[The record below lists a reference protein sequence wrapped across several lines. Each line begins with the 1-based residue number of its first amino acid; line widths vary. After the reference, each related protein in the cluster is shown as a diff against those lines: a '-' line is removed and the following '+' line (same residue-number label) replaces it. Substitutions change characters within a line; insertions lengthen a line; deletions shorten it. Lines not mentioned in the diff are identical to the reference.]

1 MHEGRR
7 VPVERHHIG
16 AQAHGVLDVQG
27 ETLTAKTIQ
36 SRPVEAV
43 GSEQDAVRT
52 CLSAQFGN
60 FRLSVKAVSCASC
73 WRAER

>member
-1 MHEGRR
+1 MKA
-7 VPVERHHIG
+7 VESQLKDTTSVHKLTECLTCKR
-16 AQAHGVLDVQG
+16 